1 MKSLFILALPFLCF
15 FLHLFLKSRWL
26 KIIFAFLQSLSAI
39 LDTYYYLY
47 ILDASGGSD
56 HGRFFA
62 QVIVPEIILVLVW
75 TSGLI
80 FTRYYWKHRNDK
92 KANK

>member
-1 MKSLFILALPFLCF
+1 M
-15 FLHLFLKSRWL
+15 LKNRWL
-26 KIIFAFLQSLSAI
+26 KIILSFLQAFSAI

-75 TSGLI
+75 ISGLI
-80 FTRYYWKHRNDK
+80 FMRYYWKHRNDK